1 MKTKRLFMLA
11 LILALVL
18 AISIPMVAA
27 AGDAVVPF
35 KATYQGIPVGRYD
48 PACNCL
54 RQIYEFDGVATHLGE
69 GHMSATGQTNIV
81 PPMAQYGEGTLIA
94 DNGDLLYW
102 EYEGSGQYLPTG
114 VVEFGGTYS
123 ITGGTG
129 RFVDVTGTG
138 RYWGSAIPNVKGI
151 IYLDG
156 KLFK

>member
-18 AISIPMVAA
+18 AISIPMAVFA
-27 AGDAVVPF
+27 DDPVVPF
-35 KATYQGIPVGRYD
+35 KATYKGIPVGRYD
-48 PACNCL
+48 PACSCMH
-54 RQIYEFDGVATHLGE
+54 QTFEFDGQATHLGE
-69 GHMSATGQTNIV
+69 GHMSATGKTDPL
-81 PPMAQYGEGTLIA
+81 PPMPQDGGGTLIA

-102 EYEGSGQYLPTG
+102 EYEGDCQRLPTG
-114 VVEFGGTYS
+114 VIEFSGNYS

-129 RFVDVTGTG
+129 RFVGVTGTG
-138 RYWGSAIPNVKGI
+138 RYWGSATPNVEGI